1 MLNHSNLFTFVDDFQ
16 RYIHL
21 DKSIVLNK
29 ER

>member
-1 MLNHSNLFTFVDDFQ
+1 MLNHNNLFTVIDSFQ